1 MPSTVP
7 SRSQHDSKGD
17 KGSAKKRR
25 PVRRDP
31 EKRRQQ
37 NIQAQKKYREKVKK
51 RLDHLDQLETLAAAV
66 SEIPAPEPPQS
77 GPSDC
82 TSSEHDSPLRRV
94 GQSFSDHSVEFSVGC
109 SELPLPTFIPQAS
122 LSDVSLWDPAGSVV
136 PPQPVQI
143 TDAVAAPQC
152 WVSYVDCGCL
162 RPHVQVSSSRP
173 KKYRDLQVLNVGPTL
188 LLADPYVNALRVE
201 RICIVQAVLSNCLH
215 IGITETMFCSDDAIS
230 PFFRPGGET
239 ADGSGSDG
247 LVRTIQSIFKTLKKD
262 MRPTSEQITIAH
274 RPVID
279 VLPFPTLRTNLIKSG
294 DAVDEDELYDD
305 LLNGLVCWGGAGL
318 GKRDRDC
325 SSGYVSTGTPWDCRS
340 WEGRTW
346 FLQKYWALLGG
357 EDGELVRQSEWW
369 RNMRGEED
377 DTWLGLSVSAC

>member
-1 MPSTVP
+1 M
-7 SRSQHDSKGD
+7 
-17 KGSAKKRR
+17 
-25 PVRRDP
+25 
-31 EKRRQQ
+31 
-37 NIQAQKKYREKVKK
+37 KK
-51 RLDHLDQLETLAAAV
+51 RLDHLDQLETLAAATAV
-66 SEIPAPEPPQS
+66 SEGPALVPPQS
-77 GPSDC
+77 GPLDC
-82 TSSEHDSPLRRV
+82 SSSGHDSPRRRV
-94 GQSFSDHSVEFSVGC
+94 GQSFSDHSEHGVDSSAGC
-109 SELPLPTFIPQAS
+109 PEPTLPTFISQTS
-122 LSDVSLWDPAGSVV
+122 FSFSDVALWDPAAAGSIV
-136 PPQPVQI
+136 PSQLVQS
-143 TDAVAAPQC
+143 TDAAAAPQC

-173 KKYRDLQVLNVGPTL
+173 KRYRDLQVLNVGSSL
-188 LLADPYVNALRVE
+188 FLADPYVNTLRVE
-201 RICIVQAVLSNCLH
+201 RICIVQAVRSNCLQ
-215 IGITETMFCSDDAIS
+215 IGITQAMLCSDDAIS

-239 ADGSGSDG
+239 VDGSGSDG

-262 MRPTSEQITIAH
+262 MRPISEQITTAH

-279 VLPFPTLRTNLIKSG
+279 VLPFPTLRRNLIRSG

-325 SSGYVSTGTPWDCRS
+325 STGYMSTGTPWDCRS
-340 WEGRTW
+340 WEGRSW

-377 DTWLGLSVSAC
+377 DPWLDLSIAAC